1 MLVVAFAAFGGSET
15 TQRRRNSIDDRPRL
29 VGPSRRERRELDAG
43 EVHVAVVEQVHTSH
57 VRKRIAERG
66 ACSRGEP
73 AGKVAK
79 RAGQDMG
86 RGIATEPILTV
97 HRSTFRAQRRLD
109 GDRDHDDV
117 GQVAVSLVDAVG
129 DRVAVKVYQLAAETN
144 VELVRPPGP
153 CRLAQ
158 PSPRSG
164 SRSPGCQLR
173 ELELQVLTA
182 ATEGYAREGNDNGGR
197 RDRDVRSFPLIN
209 RLNEPVRAAAL
220 VPATS
225 VAMLLS

>member
-1 MLVVAFAAFGGSET
+1 M
-15 TQRRRNSIDDRPRL
+15 QPRRA
-29 VGPSRRERRELDAG
+29 RR
-43 EVHVAVVEQVHTSH
+43 
-57 VRKRIAERG
+57 
-66 ACSRGEP
+66 
-73 AGKVAK
+73 KVAK

-86 RGIATEPILTV
+86 KGIATELILTV

-117 GQVAVSLVDAVG
+117 AQVAVSLVDAVG

-153 CRLAQ
+153 CRLAH

-173 ELELQVLTA
+173 ELELRVLTA

-197 RDRDVRSFPLIN
+197 RDRDVLQLSAHQSPQRAGARDCPRSGHFGCHASILTS
-209 RLNEPVRAAAL
+209 AAL
-220 VPATS
+220 DRNEACTRFRW
-225 VAMLLS
+225 